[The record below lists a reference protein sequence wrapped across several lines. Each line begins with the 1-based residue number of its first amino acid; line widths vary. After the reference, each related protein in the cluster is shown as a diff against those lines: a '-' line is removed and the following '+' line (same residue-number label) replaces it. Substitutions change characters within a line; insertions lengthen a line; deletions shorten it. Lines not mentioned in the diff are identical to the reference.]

1 MAGKKL
7 TASEKRLRAM
17 VKKQLQAEGTIPPD
31 KPKLNRKKFIEEA
44 KEEWTNRKRE
54 VFTWEL
60 YLFEALCYV
69 MAKKEKGRISSPS
82 LEAVGAAKVLKIA
95 VRLREHSEK
104 LQKEGRTDC
113 SLKERFD
120 MVDDILDA

>member
-69 MAKKEKGRISSPS
+69 MAKKEKGSKASPS

-95 VRLREHSEK
+95 LRLREHSEK
-104 LQKEGRTDC
+104 LQKEGRTGF

>member
-69 MAKKEKGRISSPS
+69 MAKKEKGSKASPS

-95 VRLREHSEK
+95 LRLREHSET
-104 LQKEGRTDC
+104 LQKEGRTGC

>member
-17 VKKQLQAEGTIPPD
+17 VKKQLQAEGAIPPD

-44 KEEWTNRKRE
+44 KEEWNNRKRD
-54 VFTWEL
+54 VFIWEL
-60 YLFEALCYV
+60 YLIEAFGYV
-69 MAKKEKGRISSPS
+69 MAKKEKGSKASPS

>member
-69 MAKKEKGRISSPS
+69 MAKKEKGSIASPS
-82 LEAVGAAKVLKIA
+82 LEAVGAAKVLKLA
-95 VRLREHSEK
+95 VRLREHSK
-104 LQKEGRTDC
+104 KMQKEGRTDC
-113 SLKERFD
+113 SAKERFD
-120 MVDDILDA
+120 IIDDILGA

>member
-69 MAKKEKGRISSPS
+69 MAKKEKGSKASPS

-95 VRLREHSEK
+95 LRLR
-104 LQKEGRTDC
+104 
-113 SLKERFD
+113 
-120 MVDDILDA
+120 

>member
-69 MAKKEKGRISSPS
+69 MAKIEKGRISSPS

-120 MVDDILDA
+120 MVDDILGA

>member
-54 VFTWEL
+54 VFTWEI

-69 MAKKEKGRISSPS
+69 MAKKEKGSKASPS

-95 VRLREHSEK
+95 LRLREHSEK
-104 LQKEGRTDC
+104 LQKEGRTGC

>member
-7 TASEKRLRAM
+7 TAREKKLRAM

-44 KEEWTNRKRE
+44 KDEWSNREKG

-69 MAKKEKGRISSPS
+69 MAKKEKGSKASPS
-82 LEAVGAAKVLKIA
+82 LEAVGAAKVLKLA
-95 VRLREHSEK
+95 VRLREHSK
-104 LQKEGRTDC
+104 KMQKEGRTDC
-113 SLKERFD
+113 SAKERFD
-120 MVDDILDA
+120 IIDDILGA